1 MHSKGLDMVRMFNS
15 TVYDLQKQIATT
27 GDPPLSGDIAII
39 KSTTEL
45 IQNISSE
52 CVEASWDKYLCH
64 CDMSSCP
71 QLD

>member
-15 TVYDLQKQIATT
+15 TVYGLQKQITTT

-45 IQNISSE
+45 IQN
-52 CVEASWDKYLCH
+52 
-64 CDMSSCP
+64 MS
-71 QLD
+71 L